1 MKKLFFLLLISTMT
15 VTTYAQSQLSTIRGK
30 TKDGKKVKIEYYKG
44 NVEDMIQSISIEGMD
59 ELQDKVKQLKSELD
73 EANQE
78 IKRLKSATPSSDN
91 EELKHLRKKVSDYEK
106 ETKNLSKQVGD
117 LNEDI
122 KDLNE
127 EIGMLRAGG
136 SVDTAVIERYHAIL
150 AEKEQELNN
159 MNQVVEACNVKI
171 DQLNQE
177 VKILKGIARPPASP
191 VIGIEAAMGPTFL
204 GKNAPE
210 PWAKEVNWAK
220 LFDVYF
226 GTANLAES
234 FPLSVEAGLGIRTFH
249 LGAVL
254 PEYSYTLRGYDA
266 DNDPVESIYAFR
278 NLSEDLA
285 LTYFDIPVRLCFGQP
300 LKDRVIVYAKL
311 GLTPSFKIASS
322 FEGEGKY
329 DLEGYYQQWDVTLED
344 ITELGYG
351 ENLPCY
357 DGYEPSLK
365 SFVLWGNVAL
375 GACVPFKNTPIMMNA
390 GMKLDF
396 PLTSLGDAAAKEDFI
411 PGTHAAVLSQ
421 GGKVMIPSVELG
433 LIYNLK

>member
-171 DQLNQE
+171 NQLNQE

-210 PWAKEVNWAK
+210 P
-220 LFDVYF
+220 
-226 GTANLAES
+226 
-234 FPLSVEAGLGIRTFH
+234 
-249 LGAVL
+249 
-254 PEYSYTLRGYDA
+254 
-266 DNDPVESIYAFR
+266 
-278 NLSEDLA
+278 
-285 LTYFDIPVRLCFGQP
+285 
-300 LKDRVIVYAKL
+300 
-311 GLTPSFKIASS
+311 
-322 FEGEGKY
+322 
-329 DLEGYYQQWDVTLED
+329 
-344 ITELGYG
+344 
-351 ENLPCY
+351 
-357 DGYEPSLK
+357 
-365 SFVLWGNVAL
+365 
-375 GACVPFKNTPIMMNA
+375 
-390 GMKLDF
+390 
-396 PLTSLGDAAAKEDFI
+396 
-411 PGTHAAVLSQ
+411 
-421 GGKVMIPSVELG
+421 
-433 LIYNLK
+433 